1 MNVLIDSRQVQ
12 DISADL
18 HGAVAKSG
26 HQTLWLAMDGSDQPL
41 PDIDGADWSPA
52 HTCVEIPLRH
62 PEIDPIWHPRWFAL
76 NLAHARDAHILS
88 HSIAWALNE
97 RQPHQLRAGMGRRVS
112 GWLLTPDDD
121 LIHAAASHCA
131 RLMLRRAPGSP
142 GHFLLRL
149 HDPAVLW
156 AVWQILTPE
165 QKSEWLGPIGRWLFL
180 DPAGELSL
188 LEGSAPRQNEPVGSL
203 SHPLSAQ
210 QWQDIQNIT
219 PLHRAI
225 QSLLAAEPTGSAPYK
240 RWFQSGLQAL
250 RRANTH
256 RLNDL
261 HSLSLFAE
269 LALTRHPDFD
279 QHPRV
284 QQLLMQREADEPLG
298 GLLSDLTEQDWR
310 SIAVDLGQP
319 MRPA

>member
-1 MNVLIDSRQVQ
+1 MSVLIDSRQVQ
-12 DISADL
+12 DISDAL
-18 HGAVAKSG
+18 HRAVANSE

-41 PDIDGADWSPA
+41 PDIDGGDWSS
-52 HTCVEIPLRH
+52 TCKCVEINLRH
-62 PEIDPIWHPRWFAL
+62 PEIDPRWQPRWFAL
-76 NLAHARDAHILS
+76 NLAHAQDAHILN
-88 HSIAWALNE
+88 HSIAWALDE
-97 RQPHQLRAGMGRRVS
+97 RQPRHLRAGMGRRVS
-112 GWLLTPDDD
+112 GWLLAPDDD
-121 LIHAAASHCA
+121 SIHAAASHCA
-131 RLMLRRAPGSP
+131 RLMLRTAPSSP

-165 QKSEWLGPIGRWLFL
+165 QKSEWWGPIGRWHFL
-180 DPAGELSL
+180 DPVGELSL
-188 LEGSAPRQNEPVGSL
+188 LEAPAQRQNEPIGSL

-284 QQLLMQREADEPLG
+284 QQLLMQREVDEPLG

>member
-1 MNVLIDSRQVQ
+1 MSVLIDSRQVQ

-18 HGAVAKSG
+18 HRAVAKSG

-41 PDIDGADWSPA
+41 PDVDGADLSSARRW
-52 HTCVEIPLRH
+52 VEINLRH
-62 PEIDPIWHPRWFAL
+62 PEIAPQWHPRWLAL
-76 NLAHARDAHILS
+76 NLAHAQDAHILN
-88 HSIAWALNE
+88 HSIAWALEE
-97 RQPHQLRAGMGRRVS
+97 RQPHHLRAGMGRRVS
-112 GWLLTPDDD
+112 GWLLAPDDD
-121 LIHAAASHCA
+121 QIQAAASHCT
-131 RLMLRRAPGSP
+131 RLMLRRAPNSP

-156 AVWQILTPE
+156 SVWQILTPE
-165 QKSEWLGPIGRWLFL
+165 QKSEWLGPIGRWHLL
-180 DPAGELSL
+180 DPMGELTQ
-188 LEGSAPRQNEPVGSL
+188 LEAPAHRHNETAGWP
-203 SHPLSAQ
+203 SHPLGSQ

-225 QSLLAAEPTGSAPYK
+225 QSLMATEPAGTTQYR
-240 RWFQSGLQAL
+240 RWLQSGLQAL

-256 RLNDL
+256 RFNDL

-298 GLLSDLTEQDWR
+298 GLLSELTEQDWH
-310 SIAVDLGQP
+310 SVAVDLGQP
-319 MRPA
+319 MPPA